1 MTAGNDMA
9 GKSTNHSEDRLSL
22 QSELSEI
29 GKIPPWI
36 DDLAARYSLPENVQS
51 AINLCLEEVLS
62 NVIRHGYR
70 CELGRTVSVQFNA
83 LPDGRY
89 IFVVDDEAPYF
100 NPLEAPELP
109 KISPKIPIQI
119 GGQGIR
125 FLREFTSSLEYEPT
139 ATGNRLRLGF

>member
-1 MTAGNDMA
+1 MV
-9 GKSTNHSEDRLSL
+9 GKSTGQSEDRLSL

-29 GKIPPWI
+29 SKVPPWI
-36 DDLAARYSLPENVQS
+36 DDLAARYLLPENVQS
-51 AINLCLEEVLS
+51 AVNLCLEEVLS

-70 CELGRTVSVQFNA
+70 CELGRTVSVEFNA
-83 LPDGRY
+83 LPDGHC

-100 NPLEAPELP
+100 NPLEAPEMP
-109 KISPKIPIQI
+109 KISPTIPIRI

-139 ATGNRLRLGF
+139 PTGNRLRLCF